1 MPRGLPTQADVVVI
15 GGGIA
20 GTATAAFLAEGGA
33 SVVLVEREAI
43 AAGASGRNSGV
54 VQAPLDPVLAA
65 LYRDTVI
72 EYRRLAQTGAG
83 GFALPADPAGL
94 LHVTRTP
101 AVAVRLAAELAA
113 THPELGPEFLDGE
126 VLARLEPSL
135 DPAVSACRVA
145 IGYPV
150 APAAAT
156 RAYAALAERH
166 GVRTSVGVPG
176 RLMLRGRRVVG
187 VRSNRLDRVSAGAV
201 VVAAGPWTPETVDP
215 SGRWC
220 PIRPV
225 WGVVAEVD
233 LASPPRHVL
242 EEAEIDETIEPLSA
256 GAPAPSATD
265 GSDGF
270 AFSLVTAVG
279 RTVLGSTFLEAEPDV
294 DALVPVIRR
303 RGARFVPALADA
315 PLIGTRRCARPQ
327 SADGRPLVG
336 RVPWLDDLYV
346 VAGHGPWGISTAPGT
361 AKLLADLV
369 LGRGAGVPAALDPAR
384 FGGP

>member
-1 MPRGLPTQADVVVI
+1 VPSGLPNQADVIVI

-20 GTATAAFLAEGGA
+20 GAASAAFLAEGGA
-33 SVVLVEREAI
+33 SVVLIEREAI

-54 VQAPLDPVLAA
+54 VQAPLDPVLAE
-65 LYRDTVI
+65 LYVATI
-72 EYRRLAQTGAG
+72 AEYRRLEDQSGG
-83 GFALPADPAGL
+83 GFRLPDRPAGL
-94 LHVTRTP
+94 LHVTHS
-101 AVAVRLAAELAA
+101 AEVARRMTADLAA
-113 THPELGPEFLDGE
+113 THPEFSPEFLDGE
-126 VLARLEPSL
+126 ALVSLEPSL
-135 DPAVSACRVA
+135 HRSVSACRVA

-156 RAYAALAERH
+156 RAYGDLAHAR
-166 GVRTSVGVPG
+166 GVAVVIGASAEVTRQGSRVTGVKTVAGSSVG
-176 RLMLRGRRVVG
+176 
-187 VRSNRLDRVSAGAV
+187 AGAV
-201 VVAAGPWTPETVDP
+201 TVAAGPWTPEVVDP
-215 SGRWC
+215 SGRWR

-242 EEAEIDETIEPLSA
+242 EEAEIDDTIEPAVAAVDS
-256 GAPAPSATD
+256 
-265 GSDGF
+265 SDGF
-270 AFSLVTAVG
+270 AFSLVTAAG
-279 RTVLGSTFLEAEPDV
+279 RSVLGSTFLETEPDP
-294 DALVPVIRR
+294 DALVPALRR

-336 RVPWLDDLYV
+336 RVPWLDGLYV
-346 VAGHGPWGISTAPGT
+346 VAGHGPWGISTGPGS

-369 LGRGAGVPAALDPAR
+369 LERRAGVPPALDPAR